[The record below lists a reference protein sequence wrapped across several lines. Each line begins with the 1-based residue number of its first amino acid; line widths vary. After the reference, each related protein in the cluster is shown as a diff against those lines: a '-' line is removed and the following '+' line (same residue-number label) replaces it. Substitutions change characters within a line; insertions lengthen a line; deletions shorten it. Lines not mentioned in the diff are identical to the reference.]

1 MRLMV
6 QIRSAA
12 MISGALAVRCWR
24 SSSKTI
30 SSTQQGDSRSP
41 VVVDPSGELFGL
53 FLRHGQG
60 ADQVDNLDVL
70 PAFGWA
76 GVPDLGNCRE
86 AHSSGASIALT
97 VRRTRCPW
105 KRSARE
111 MAGTFF
117 QSRSFK
123 VRRMG
128 FWFALTTRR

>member
-30 SSTQQGDSRSP
+30 SSTQQGGSRSP

-97 VRRTRCPW
+97 VRRTRRP
-105 KRSARE
+105 RE
-111 MAGTFF
+111 ESTLETDGTSF
-117 QSRSFK
+117 QGSLLSVLRRVFWFPLT
-123 VRRMG
+123 VRR
-128 FWFALTTRR
+128 